1 LTTLAVG
8 FIGGGPL
15 GPALS
20 RGLIDG
26 GFDLIAFDGDRSAKL
41 TSEMGDAHW
50 CACARDVAESADVV
64 VTSTSGSD
72 FREVFQAADGI
83 LRAKRLPPVI
93 ETTAMPLS
101 MKQVVRKD
109 FAERGSQFLDAA
121 VDGTPSMVAAR
132 TAMIYV
138 SGDRDTYLQYR
149 SVLNAMCPRLNYVG
163 TALNGSKV
171 RLVGQL
177 LATIH
182 TTAAIEAMLYAK
194 RSGLGVEDVIALI
207 SNRHSAVRGLFGDRA
222 ASAPAGS
229 AGPESATVD
238 ATLRDADE
246 IISYATEIGAPVE
259 LTSAAAEYY
268 QRLSAA
274 GWGGADPTALFTELI
289 GTEE

>member
-1 LTTLAVG
+1 MTALTVG

-26 GFDLIAFDGDRSAKL
+26 GFDLIAFDADRSAEL
-41 TSEMGDAHW
+41 TSAMSGAYW
-50 CACARDVAESADVV
+50 CPSAREVAESADVV
-64 VTSTSGSD
+64 VTSTSASD
-72 FREVFQAADGI
+72 FDEVFQAADGI
-83 LRAKRLPPVI
+83 LRAKKLPPVI

-109 FAERGSQFLDAA
+109 FVERRSQFLDTA
-121 VDGTPSMVAAR
+121 VDGTPSMVAAK

-138 SGDRDTYLQYR
+138 SGDRDAYLEYR
-149 SVLNAMCPRLNYVG
+149 SVLKAMCPQLNYVG
-163 TALNGSKV
+163 TALNGSKL

-182 TTAAIEAMLYAK
+182 TTAAIEAMSYAK

-207 SNRHSAVRGLFGDRA
+207 SNRHSAVRGLFGDYA
-222 ASAPAGS
+222 ACAGS
-229 AGPESATVD
+229 VEPDAATVD
-238 ATLRDADE
+238 ATLRNADE
-246 IISYATEIGAPVE
+246 ILSYATEIGATVD

-268 QRLSAA
+268 QRLSAG
-274 GWGGADPTALFTELI
+274 GWGDADPTALFTELI